1 MLGHFVFT
9 GTFVL
14 SIRLVVRKEECD
26 RNWFYQYLV
35 SIAVK

>member
-14 SIRLVVRKEECD
+14 SILLVVCKEECD
-26 RNWFYQYLV
+26 QNWLYQYLL